1 MSGEVVFA
9 MYRPHEGKRDA
20 LKALVDVHL
29 PTLRE
34 YEMVTD
40 RPTMLLEGSDGTFI
54 EIFEWVS
61 AASAEQVHQLPA
73 ISKIWEQM
81 GAVGGAVVWG
91 LIGAIVDDGDAAARG
106 AGAGAVYG
114 GAHGTVDGVRER
126 HQVVGNCLSHRGYA
140 VLN

>member
-1 MSGEVVFA
+1 MSGVVVFA
-9 MYRPHEGKRDA
+9 MYRPHAGKRDA

-40 RPTMLLEGSDGTFI
+40 RPTLLLESGDGTFI

-73 ISKIWEQM
+73 VSKLWEQM
-81 GAVGGAVVWG
+81 GVV
-91 LIGAIVDDGDAAARG
+91 ADF
-106 AGAGAVYG
+106 
-114 GAHGTVDGVRER
+114 VRL
-126 HQVVGNCLSHRGYA
+126 CDLSEAEQMFPHFA
-140 VLN
+140 PVED